1 MDSLEQL
8 LNLTNLLK
16 NQSIG
21 NNTPSSSQDLSKF
34 SSSNHT
40 ILLLLP
46 FIPNSSKNFPS
57 KAINW
62 FNKRILRKSIKSH
75 EPIKSRQSRFV
86 LQSSQQV
93 IDRRISSSNKDF
105 TLCLKFHPKNKKN
118 EKVLAKYYESIVSS
132 NRNVSL
138 ELLPADVPIESI
150 IYEFKRFNSCQS
162 LDVYGYGTNLLAV
175 SIFLANK
182 DCKVRLCELG
192 GDQNKLKRMIKSS
205 IFALTNQT
213 EYLRRKHVKRLLNN
227 LNLNS

>member
-1 MDSLEQL
+1 M
-8 LNLTNLLK
+8 K
-16 NQSIG
+16 KC
-21 NNTPSSSQDLSKF
+21 SQ
-34 SSSNHT
+34 
-40 ILLLLP
+40 
-46 FIPNSSKNFPS
+46 
-57 KAINW
+57 
-62 FNKRILRKSIKSH
+62 
-75 EPIKSRQSRFV
+75 E
-86 LQSSQQV
+86 
-93 IDRRISSSNKDF
+93 
-105 TLCLKFHPKNKKN
+105 
-118 EKVLAKYYESIVSS
+118 YYESIVSS

-192 GDQNKLKRMIKSS
+192 NQNKLKRMIKSS